1 MITFHFHLQPQY
13 KYELFHINFTRL
25 RNLYFTC
32 ESRNTLKSFS
42 WFRAVQTISKPD
54 MEHSGKSEIRLR
66 SRAPDI
72 AKFCRFT
79 LFCRGSKDLYK
90 DLQSTCT
97 TIVMLIKPFV

>member
-1 MITFHFHLQPQY
+1 MVST
-13 KYELFHINFTRL
+13 ELIRRL

-54 MEHSGKSEIRLR
+54 MEHSGESEIRLR
-66 SRAPDI
+66 SRAPAI
-72 AKFCRFT
+72 AKFGRST
-79 LFCRGSKDLYK
+79 LLFCRGSKDLYK